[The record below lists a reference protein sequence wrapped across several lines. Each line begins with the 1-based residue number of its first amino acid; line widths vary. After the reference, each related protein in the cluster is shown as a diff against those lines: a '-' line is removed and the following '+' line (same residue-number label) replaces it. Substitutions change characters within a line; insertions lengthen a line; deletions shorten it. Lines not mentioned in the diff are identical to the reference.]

1 MQRMVNKKTKMTIG
15 EFNSKFRSDLNKL
28 YSVKEISSLF
38 KIVLE
43 ESLSFDIT
51 KFYLKPDYI
60 LKNTELEKLNNF
72 KDELKTGKPYQYIIG
87 ETIFHDYKF
96 YVNNSVLIPRVET
109 EGLVD
114 WILSDNRVLKTT
126 AIDLCSGSGC
136 IAVTVKMKRKKWDIF
151 ALENCK
157 NAIELAKLNSLRHSV
172 NVNYIHAD
180 IFSWDV
186 RGEFDIII
194 SNPPYIAES
203 QKKLMK
209 ANVLNFEPEKSIF
222 VSDENPLIFY
232 KRIFDISRLKLK
244 AGGLIYF
251 EINPK
256 FKSRLISL
264 SKKYGFS
271 NYELKKDIFKRNR
284 YIKFQK

>member
-1 MQRMVNKKTKMTIG
+1 MTIG
-15 EFNSKFRSDLNKL
+15 EFNSKFRSDLTKL
-28 YSVKEISSLF
+28 YSVNEVSSLF
-38 KIVLE
+38 KFVLK

-72 KDELKTGKPYQYIIG
+72 KDELMTGKPFQYIIG
-87 ETIFHDYKF
+87 ETRFHNYKF

-114 WILSDNRVLKTT
+114 WILSDNKAFKTT

-136 IAVTVKMKRKKWDIF
+136 IAVTVKMKRNKWDIF
-151 ALENCK
+151 ALENSK
-157 NAIELAKLNSLRHSV
+157 NAIELAKLNSSMHSV

-180 IFSWDV
+180 IFSWDASE
-186 RGEFDIII
+186 EFDIII

-203 QKKLMK
+203 QKKIMK
-209 ANVLNFEPEKSIF
+209 ASVLNFEPEKSIF

-232 KRIFDISRLKLK
+232 ERIFEISRLKLK
-244 AGGLIYF
+244 VGGRIYF

-256 FKSRLISL
+256 FKRLLISL
-264 SKKYGFS
+264 SKKYRFS
-271 NYELKKDIFKRNR
+271 NYELKKDIFKRYR

>member
-1 MQRMVNKKTKMTIG
+1 MTIG
-15 EFNSKFRSDLNKL
+15 EFNSKFRSDLTKL
-28 YSVKEISSLF
+28 YSVNEVSSLF
-38 KIVLE
+38 KFVLK

-72 KDELKTGKPYQYIIG
+72 KDELMTGKPFQYIIG
-87 ETIFHDYKF
+87 ETRFHNYKF

-114 WILSDNRVLKTT
+114 WILSDNKAFKTT

-136 IAVTVKMKRKKWDIF
+136 IAVTVKMKRNKWDIF
-151 ALENCK
+151 ALENSK
-157 NAIELAKLNSLRHSV
+157 NAIELAKLNSSMHSV

-180 IFSWDV
+180 IFSWDASE
-186 RGEFDIII
+186 EFDIII

-203 QKKLMK
+203 QKNIMK
-209 ANVLNFEPEKSIF
+209 ASVLNFEPEKSIF

-232 KRIFDISRLKLK
+232 ERIFEISRLKLK
-244 AGGLIYF
+244 VGGRIYF

-256 FKSRLISL
+256 FKRLLISL
-264 SKKYGFS
+264 SKKYRFS
-271 NYELKKDIFKRNR
+271 NYELKKDIFKRYR

>member
-1 MQRMVNKKTKMTIG
+1 MTIG
-15 EFNSKFRSDLNKL
+15 EFNSKFRSDLTKI
-28 YSVKEISSLF
+28 YSVNEVSSLF
-38 KIVLE
+38 KFVLK

-72 KDELKTGKPYQYIIG
+72 KDELMTGKPFQYIIG
-87 ETIFHDYKF
+87 ETRFHNYKF

-114 WILSDNRVLKTT
+114 WILSDNKALKTT

-136 IAVTVKMKRKKWDIF
+136 IAVTVKMKRNKWDIF
-151 ALENCK
+151 ALENSK
-157 NAIELAKLNSLRHSV
+157 NAIELAKLNSSMHSV

-180 IFSWDV
+180 IFSWDASE
-186 RGEFDIII
+186 EFDIII

-203 QKKLMK
+203 QKKIMK
-209 ANVLNFEPEKSIF
+209 ASVLNFEPEKSIF

-232 KRIFDISRLKLK
+232 ERVFEISRLKLK
-244 AGGLIYF
+244 VGGRIYF

-256 FKSRLISL
+256 FKRLLISL
-264 SKKYGFS
+264 SKKYRFS
-271 NYELKKDIFKRNR
+271 NYELKKDIFKRYR

>member
-1 MQRMVNKKTKMTIG
+1 MTIG
-15 EFNSKFRSDLNKL
+15 EFNSKFRSDLTEL
-28 YSVKEISSLF
+28 YSKKEISSLF

-43 ESLSFDIT
+43 NTLSFDIT
-51 KFYLKPDYI
+51 KFYLKPDYLLNI
-60 LKNTELEKLNNF
+60 NELSKLNKF
-72 KDELKTGKPYQYIIG
+72 KDELKTGKPFQYIVG
-87 ETIFHDYKF
+87 ETKFHNYKF

-114 WILSDNRVLKTT
+114 WILSDNRESKTT
-126 AIDLCSGSGC
+126 AIDFCSGSGC
-136 IAVTVKMKRKKWDIF
+136 IAVTVKIERKKWDIF
-151 ALENCK
+151 ALETSK
-157 NAIELAKLNSLRHSV
+157 KAIELAKLNSSRYSV

-186 RGEFDIII
+186 CGEFDIII

-203 QKKLMK
+203 QKKLMEP
-209 ANVLNFEPEKSIF
+209 NVLNFEPKKSIF
-222 VSDENPLIFY
+222 VSNDNPLIFY

-244 AGGLIYF
+244 AGGRIYF

-256 FKSRLISL
+256 FKDRLISL
-264 SKKYGFS
+264 SKKYQFS

>member
-1 MQRMVNKKTKMTIG
+1 MTIG
-15 EFNSKFRSDLNKL
+15 EFNSKFRSDLTKL
-28 YSVKEISSLF
+28 YSVKEISTLF

-60 LKNTELEKLNNF
+60 LTNIELEKLYKFTN
-72 KDELKTGKPYQYIIG
+72 ELKSGKPFQYIIG
-87 ETIFHDYKF
+87 ETKFHDYNF

-114 WILSDNRVLKTT
+114 WILSDNEMSKRT
-126 AIDLCSGSGC
+126 AIDFCSGSGC
-136 IAVTVKMKRKKWDIF
+136 IAVTIKMERKKWHVF
-151 ALENCK
+151 ALEK
-157 NAIELAKLNSLRHSV
+157 SKKAIELAKLNSSRYSV

-180 IFSWDV
+180 IFSWKICN
-186 RGEFDIII
+186 EFDIII

-244 AGGLIYF
+244 AGGHIYF

-256 FKSRLISL
+256 FKNRLISL
-264 SKKYGFS
+264 SKKYQFS